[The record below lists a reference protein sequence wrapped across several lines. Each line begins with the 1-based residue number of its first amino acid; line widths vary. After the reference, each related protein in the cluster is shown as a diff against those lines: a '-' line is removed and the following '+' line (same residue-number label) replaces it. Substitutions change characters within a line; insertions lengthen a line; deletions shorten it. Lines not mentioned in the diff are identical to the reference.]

1 MDVMTIPALTLQL
14 TMLNSL
20 LTSSYLQYKSDT
32 NTVASWLASTAR
44 KCGYAADLLTKGK
57 QRQQGSGRL
66 KGKARKLAR
75 NAPTKPT
82 PSTPPAQTY
91 IIAIKDFI
99 GLAEYIAGYKGTRV
113 EVPEGFTSSL
123 HRAIAVRRSHG
134 ADVSEAPGKTT
145 ESQASD
151 DRHSYFIGVLEHV
164 RDTLRPLMPESLKN
178 MESETKPADA
188 EKLSNLFDKLELFEP
203 SEDFLNAPDATPS
216 APGEPPSAARYEAE
230 RLQDFE
236 EALLLLQLLVQDM
249 GKIRAVILETWSG
262 YKMGMFDLV
271 SASVTTNTAVDIAR
285 RMEEDAQP
293 ILDKHG
299 GSEKLLK
306 LLHLGYCIEREEEPT
321 YKERPDDFLNLR
333 VYDLAEKAFW
343 PTYLLL
349 EGFCAIAKGRKN
361 IPQYKPGHYGTYNP
375 LNDRSKM
382 TDREKSYEDRALL
395 MEMLSEINFLCKA
408 TPTPMSWEDE
418 LTSGLRKTLCETGKI
433 PLWLTFAAH
442 LWLDTHHTLR
452 NEVSRA
458 YDDLYEASVKMG
470 GSIKEILD
478 FHRSLRVD
486 NWPRSN
492 DMAFMILL
500 ERIEWVVEEDTL
512 QDARR
517 RAGRPVGQP
526 FDWLKQHPI
535 YAGLYLYHIKAM
547 FQEMGITFVGAWG
560 SVMYAGHLYNAVRQ
574 EKLLNTRWDDMEL
587 LFVLHENFFVGGRPK
602 TPDDYLKRFVLSLG
616 ASASTFAKNKRN
628 QQMGESKRGPR
639 SLTEL
644 APVARMFHQRYCETG
659 ARTDLAPE
667 DLETILSKGMWEE
680 NEEESAEM
688 SAADGQ
694 DLRVFARS
702 EQPSKEQRHR
712 RRRFTPPQLLRA
724 LRNSLGAEALEFSF
738 DYLKMHKICW
748 TLLRAVERQ
757 CRPHLTQMFGPMYI
771 EHENQLPY
779 VVSYVFMAATKTD
792 RINAV
797 IAKKKEKVVTSALL
811 VEAAGVLGEHIR
823 DGVGAAVSRE
833 MGFPYEINIH

>member
-1 MDVMTIPALTLQL
+1 MDAMVVAPALKLQL

-32 NTVASWLASTAR
+32 DTVASWLASTAIQ
-44 KCGYAADLLTKGK
+44 CGYAADFLTKGK
-57 QRQQGSGRL
+57 QKQQGSGRL
-66 KGKARKLAR
+66 KGKARKVAR
-75 NAPTKPT
+75 DAPAKPT
-82 PSTPPAQTY
+82 LSTPPIKTY
-91 IIAIKDFI
+91 TIAIKDFI
-99 GLAEYIAGYKGTRV
+99 GLAEYIADYKGTRV
-113 EVPEGFTSSL
+113 EVPKGFASSL

-134 ADVSEAPGKTT
+134 ADVSEALEKTT

-164 RDTLRPLMPESLKN
+164 RDILRPLMPESLKN
-178 MESETKPADA
+178 KEPETKSVDA
-188 EKLSNLFDKLELFEP
+188 EKLSNVFNKLELFEP
-203 SEDFLNAPDATPS
+203 SEDFLDAPGPIPS
-216 APGEPPSAARYEAE
+216 GSGEPPSAALYEAE
-230 RLQDFE
+230 RLHDLE
-236 EALLLLQLLVQDM
+236 EALLLFQLLVQDM
-249 GKIRAVILETWSG
+249 GKIRAVILKTWSG

-293 ILDKHG
+293 IFDKHG
-299 GSEKLLK
+299 GSEKLLQ
-306 LLHLGYCIEREEEPT
+306 LLHLGYCIECEEDPT

-333 VYDLAEKAFW
+333 MYNFAEKAFW
-343 PTYLLL
+343 PTYILL
-349 EGFCAIAKGRKN
+349 EGFCAIAKGKKN

-382 TDREKSYEDRALL
+382 TDREKSYEDRVLL

-408 TPTPMSWEDE
+408 SPRPMSWEDE
-418 LTSGLRKTLCETGKI
+418 LTSGLRTTLCETGKI

-442 LWLDTHHTLR
+442 LWLDTHHILR

-458 YDDLYEASVKMG
+458 YDDLYEAAVRMKD
-470 GSIKEILD
+470 SIKEILD
-478 FHRSLRVD
+478 FHRSLKVD

-492 DMAFMILL
+492 DMAFNIVL
-500 ERIEWVVEEDTL
+500 ERIEWVVDEDTL
-512 QDARR
+512 QDAKR

-547 FQEMGITFVGAWG
+547 FQEIGITFVGAWG

-574 EKLLNTRWDDMEL
+574 EKLLNIRWDDMEL
-587 LFVLHENFFVGGRPK
+587 LFMLHENFFVGGRPR

-628 QQMGESKRGPR
+628 QQIRESKRGPR
-639 SLTEL
+639 GLTEL
-644 APVARMFHQRYCETG
+644 APVARMFHQRYCKTG
-659 ARTDLAPE
+659 ARTDLAPN
-667 DLETILSKGMWEE
+667 DLEEILSKGMWEE
-680 NEEESAEM
+680 NEEESAEI
-688 SAADGQ
+688 SAANGQ

-702 EQPSKEQRHR
+702 KQPSKEQRHR
-712 RRRFTPPQLLRA
+712 RRRFTPPQLLQA

-748 TLLRAVERQ
+748 TLLRSVERQ

-779 VVSYVFMAATKTD
+779 VVSYVFMAATETD
-792 RINAV
+792 HINAI
-797 IAKKKEKVVTSALL
+797 IAKKENVVTSALL
-811 VEAAGVLGEHIR
+811 VEAADALGEHIR
-823 DGVGAAVSRE
+823 DGVGTAVSRE
-833 MGFPYEINIH
+833 MRFPYEINVH